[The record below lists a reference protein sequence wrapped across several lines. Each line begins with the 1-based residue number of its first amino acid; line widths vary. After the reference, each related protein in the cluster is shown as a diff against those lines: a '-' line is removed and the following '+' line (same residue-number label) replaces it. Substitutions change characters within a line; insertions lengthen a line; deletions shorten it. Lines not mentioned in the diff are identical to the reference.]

1 MIGCRPNDGPAE
13 QKEVTDLSER
23 GGPLGQR
30 PVWADGQR
38 SQADREAQALL
49 PLAIRQ
55 HEIRTGDDLMQVAQ
69 AIQQLL
75 HTGASL
81 CVLAEAL
88 HCAQVIQEMERG
100 VGAVGRHRM
109 FDLHCELKISLRALR
124 LYQATPLDMAI
135 VAWVA
140 QQAGPYLSEP

>member
-1 MIGCRPNDGPAE
+1 M
-13 QKEVTDLSER
+13 
-23 GGPLGQR
+23 
-30 PVWADGQR
+30 ADGQR

-49 PLAIRQ
+49 QAEALAR

-75 HTGASL
+75 STGAST
-81 CVLAEAL
+81 CVLTTAL

-109 FDLHCELKISLRALR
+109 FDLHFELEISLRALR

-140 QQAGPYLSEP
+140 QQAGSYLRDDDC